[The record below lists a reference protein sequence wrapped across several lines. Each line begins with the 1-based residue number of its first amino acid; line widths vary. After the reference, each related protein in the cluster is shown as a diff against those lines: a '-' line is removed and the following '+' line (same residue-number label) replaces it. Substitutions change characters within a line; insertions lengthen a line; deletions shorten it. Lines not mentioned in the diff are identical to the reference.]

1 MPKEIKTTIAVD
13 GEAAFKRAINDAT
26 TSLRNMGTQLTLA
39 QAEFKKDGDAM
50 KLMETRSKAL
60 KGEIGQQEEI
70 VKALEKAVSDSAK
83 AYGENSDK
91 TEKWQAELNRAKA
104 KLANLQNELTLNEQ
118 GLDRNGKAFDDSSQK
133 AADYQATLQTI
144 GKNVSFQTVTSGIHN
159 ITGVIENAIKK
170 VWSFAK
176 GLKDAMVDSGKWAD
190 DLVTD
195 ATKYGLSTDEMQQ
208 WRYASKFVDTEVET
222 IYNARNKLTSKMK
235 NGWKNG
241 DLDMWK
247 VLGIDL
253 RDAETGKA
261 RDKMDVMWELGETLL
276 HISELQEK
284 GSTNYDAEALS
295 MEAFGKSWRDLLP
308 LFTAGREAWEKYTS
322 EADIVSKENVKALSE
337 SYDAVER
344 LESSWETL
352 KLDFFA
358 TMAPTMTE
366 VTDALSGMLK
376 EFNAWIETKEGKQ
389 AMSDLSAAIK
399 ELFSGVSDIKF
410 KDVIDTVKDAIN
422 KIKDALSW
430 MSEHKDDVFT
440 ALKII
445 AGGFALLKVTELAL
459 NIGKI
464 VSGFQ
469 TLWAGA
475 KNPLPTVPG
484 TGGTGTSTPTASPT
498 TGTDTVIGSGAAGGA
513 GVALGNLVTGAA
525 AKAGAF
531 ITANSGLLGA
541 AGDMFL
547 NQTNAGR
554 AARDGT
560 NVIEGLTQDVN
571 EKVDEIKH
579 NAETFGDDWKD
590 VWENNPVIN
599 WFRNLGKTNK
609 EANDWVLGDDVT
621 AEDAAEFVRSNG
633 DKDWRPSYMRGIEP
647 SIPEIEENI
656 DLDEVYTPEQI
667 ADAIQDWW
675 DARQN
680 ANNGTEPWS
689 EEETAYRWMEEVLG
703 DKFTDFWDTFV
714 EKTEGMDTSDMEDI
728 PAEWYSNLSADLSDA
743 VAQMK
748 VNTEASRASS
758 DKIASADFKRF
769 NGLPVEIQRAAQAGT
784 AAGVSGI
791 KVYMDGS
798 TVGRLVAPY
807 VSAIIANAVG

>member
-144 GKNVSFQTVTSGIHN
+144 GKNVSFQTISEGIKGVTG
-159 ITGVIENAIKK
+159 TIEGAIKK
-170 VWSFAK
+170 VFNFAK
-176 GLKDAMVDSGKWAD
+176 AIRETFADAGEWAD
-190 DLVTD
+190 TLMTD
-195 ATKYGLSTDEMQQ
+195 ATKYGMDVETLQRWQNAADLI
-208 WRYASKFVDTEVET
+208 DTPVET
-222 IYNARNKLTSKMK
+222 IIAARDKLTKK
-235 NGWKNG
+235 LKGEWKNSEG
-241 DLDMWK
+241 TDLWGI
-247 VLGIDL
+247 LGIDKTADKEDIFWNL
-253 RDAETGKA
+253 GAKLMWLTDLEEKNRTG
-261 RDKMDVMWELGETLL
+261 L
-276 HISELQEK
+276 
-284 GSTNYDAEALS
+284 DAEALS
-295 MEAFGKSWRDLLP
+295 MEVFGKSWRDLLP
-308 LFTAGREAWEKYTS
+308 LFTAGREEWEKTVAEQDVVS
-322 EADIVSKENVKALSE
+322 EQRVKALGE
-337 SYDAVER
+337 LDDANQA
-344 LESSWETL
+344 LENSWDVAKYSFL
-352 KLDFFA
+352 ADL
-358 TMAPTMTE
+358 APT
-366 VTDALSGMLK
+366 VTDVTNAVTDMIK
-376 EFNAWIETKEGKQ
+376 AFNEWMDTDEGKK
-389 AMSDLSAAIK
+389 AMDDLSKAIK
-399 ELFSGVSDIKF
+399 ELFSGLKDVKF
-410 KDVIDTVKDAIN
+410 KDAIGTVQKAIEG
-422 KIKDALSW
+422 IKTALSW
-430 MSEHKDDVFT
+430 LGEHKDDVKT
-440 ALKII
+440 ALEVI
-445 AGGFALLKVTELAL
+445 AIGFGALKVADLAI

-475 KNPLPTVPG
+475 KNPLPSLSG
-484 TGGTGTSTPTASPT
+484 INGGGTGTSTPTASPT

-513 GVALGNLVTGAA
+513 GMALGNMVTGAA

-554 AARDGT
+554 AVRDGT

-689 EEETAYRWMEEVLG
+689 EEEAAYRWMEEVLG

-728 PAEWYSNLSADLSDA
+728 PADWYSNLSTDLTDA

-748 VNTEASRASS
+748 VNTEATRASS

-784 AAGVSGI
+784 AAGVNGI

-798 TVGRLVAPY
+798 AVGRLVAPY

>member
-144 GKNVSFQTVTSGIHN
+144 GKNVSFQTISEGIKGVTG
-159 ITGVIENAIKK
+159 TIEGAIKK
-170 VWSFAK
+170 VFNFAK
-176 GLKDAMVDSGKWAD
+176 AIRETFADAGEWAD
-190 DLVTD
+190 TLMTD
-195 ATKYGLSTDEMQQ
+195 ATKYGMDVETLQRWQNAADLI
-208 WRYASKFVDTEVET
+208 DTPVET
-222 IYNARNKLTSKMK
+222 IITARDKLSKKMK
-235 NGWKNG
+235 SGWKNG
-241 DLDMWK
+241 DLDMWQ

-261 RDKMDVMWELGETLL
+261 RDKMDIMWDLGETLL

-295 MEAFGKSWRDLLP
+295 MEVFGKSWRDLLP
-308 LFTAGREAWEKYTS
+308 LFKAGREEWEKTVAEQDVVS
-322 EADIVSKENVKALSE
+322 EQRVKALGE
-337 SYDAVER
+337 LDDANQA
-344 LESSWETL
+344 LENSWDVAKYSFLAEL
-352 KLDFFA
+352 
-358 TMAPTMTE
+358 APTVTE
-366 VTDALSGMLK
+366 VTEAVTEMLHA
-376 EFNAWIETKEGKQ
+376 FNEWMDTDEGKK
-389 AMSDLSAAIK
+389 AMNDLSEAIK
-399 ELFSGVSDIKF
+399 ELFSGLKDVKF
-410 KDVIDTVKDAIN
+410 KDAIDTVQKAIEG
-422 KIKDALSW
+422 IKTALSW
-430 MSEHKDDVFT
+430 LDEHKNDVVT
-440 ALKII
+440 ALEII
-445 AGGFALLKVTELAL
+445 AGGFALLKVADLAID
-459 NIGKI
+459 IGKI

-484 TGGTGTSTPTASPT
+484 TGGTGTSTPTTSPT

-513 GVALGNLVTGAA
+513 GVALGNMVTGAA
-525 AKAGAF
+525 AKASAF

-554 AARDGT
+554 AVRDGT

-728 PAEWYSNLSADLSDA
+728 PADWYSNLSADLSDA

-748 VNTEASRASS
+748 VNTDASRTSS

-798 TVGRLVAPY
+798 AVGRLVAPH

>member
-144 GKNVSFQTVTSGIHN
+144 GKNVSFQTISEGIKGVTG
-159 ITGVIENAIKK
+159 TIEGAIKK
-170 VWSFAK
+170 VFNFAK
-176 GLKDAMVDSGKWAD
+176 AIRETFADAGEWAD
-190 DLVTD
+190 TLMTD
-195 ATKYGLSTDEMQQ
+195 ATKYGMDVETLQRWQNAADLI
-208 WRYASKFVDTEVET
+208 DTPVET
-222 IYNARNKLTSKMK
+222 IITARDKLSKKMK
-235 NGWKNG
+235 SGWKNG
-241 DLDMWK
+241 DLDMWQ

-261 RDKMDVMWELGETLL
+261 RDKMDIMWDLGETLL

-295 MEAFGKSWRDLLP
+295 MEVFGKSWRELLP
-308 LFTAGREAWEKYTS
+308 LFKAGREEWEKTVAEQDVVS
-322 EADIVSKENVKALSE
+322 EQRVKALGE
-337 SYDAVER
+337 LDDANQA
-344 LESSWETL
+344 LENSWDVAKYSFLAEL
-352 KLDFFA
+352 
-358 TMAPTMTE
+358 APTVTE
-366 VTDALSGMLK
+366 VTEAVTEMLHA
-376 EFNAWIETKEGKQ
+376 FNEWMDTDEGKK
-389 AMSDLSAAIK
+389 AMNDLSEAIK
-399 ELFSGVSDIKF
+399 ELFSGLKDVKF
-410 KDVIDTVKDAIN
+410 KDAIDTVQKAIEG
-422 KIKDALSW
+422 IKTALSW
-430 MSEHKDDVFT
+430 LDEHKNDVKT
-440 ALKII
+440 ALEVI
-445 AGGFALLKVTELAL
+445 AGGFALLKVADLAL

-464 VSGFQ
+464 AEGFRTIYSFSGKKPPVIP
-469 TLWAGA
+469 TAGGGD
-475 KNPLPTVPG
+475 G
-484 TGGTGTSTPTASPT
+484 TTPTASPT

-513 GVALGNLVTGAA
+513 GVALGNMVTGAA

-554 AARDGT
+554 AVRDGT
-560 NVIEGLTQDVN
+560 NVIEGLTQDVT

-590 VWENNPVIN
+590 VWENNPVIGF
-599 WFRNLGKTNK
+599 FRGVGKTNQ
-609 EANDWVLGDDVT
+609 EANDWILGDDAT
-621 AEDAAEFVRSNG
+621 AEDAMAFVRQQS
-633 DKDWRPSYMRGIEP
+633 EP
-647 SIPEIEENI
+647 PEIEENI

-680 ANNGTEPWS
+680 ANNGIEPWS

-728 PAEWYSNLSADLSDA
+728 PADWYSNLSADLSDA

-798 TVGRLVAPY
+798 AVGRLVAPY

>member
-195 ATKYGLSTDEMQQ
+195 ATKYGLSTDEMQR

-222 IYNARNKLTSKMK
+222 IFNARNKLTSKMK
-235 NGWKNG
+235 DGWKNG

-261 RDKMDVMWELGETLL
+261 RDKMDIMWDLGETLL

-295 MEAFGKSWRDLLP
+295 MEAFGKSWRELLP

-376 EFNAWIETKEGKQ
+376 EFNAWIETEEGKQ
-389 AMSDLSAAIK
+389 AMSDLAAAIK

-422 KIKDALSW
+422 GIKDALVW
-430 MSEHKDDVFT
+430 LSEHKDDVFT

-464 VSGFQ
+464 VSGFK
-469 TLWAGA
+469 TLWA
-475 KNPLPTVPG
+475 TVPG
-484 TGGTGTSTPTASPT
+484 TDGTGTSTPTASPT

-513 GVALGNLVTGAA
+513 EVALGNMVTGAA

-554 AARDGT
+554 AVRDGT

-590 VWENNPVIN
+590 VWENNPVIGF
-599 WFRNLGKTNK
+599 FRGVGKTNQ
-609 EANDWVLGDDVT
+609 EANDWILGDDAT
-621 AEDAAEFVRSNG
+621 AEDALAFVRQQS
-633 DKDWRPSYMRGIEP
+633 EP
-647 SIPEIEENI
+647 PEIEENV

-728 PAEWYSNLSADLSDA
+728 PADWYSNLSADLSDA

-758 DKIASADFKRF
+758 DKIAGADFKRF

>member
-144 GKNVSFQTVTSGIHN
+144 GKNVSFQTISEGIKGVTG
-159 ITGVIENAIKK
+159 TIEGAIKK
-170 VWSFAK
+170 VFSFAK
-176 GLKDAMVDSGKWAD
+176 AIRETFADAGEWAD
-190 DLVTD
+190 NLMTD
-195 ATKYGLSTDEMQQ
+195 ATKYGMD
-208 WRYASKFVDTEVET
+208 VET
-222 IYNARNKLTSKMK
+222 LQRWQNAADLIDTPVEAIITARDKLSKKMK
-235 NGWKNG
+235 SGWKNG
-241 DLDMWK
+241 DLDMWQ

-261 RDKMDVMWELGETLL
+261 RDKMDIMWDLGETLL

-295 MEAFGKSWRDLLP
+295 MEVFGKSWRDLLP
-308 LFTAGREAWEKYTS
+308 LFKAGREEWEKTVAEQDVVS
-322 EADIVSKENVKALSE
+322 EQRVKALGE
-337 SYDAVER
+337 LDDANQA
-344 LESSWETL
+344 LENSWDVAKYSFLAEL
-352 KLDFFA
+352 
-358 TMAPTMTE
+358 APTVTE
-366 VTDALSGMLK
+366 VTEAVTEMLHA
-376 EFNAWIETKEGKQ
+376 FNEWMDTDEGKK
-389 AMSDLSAAIK
+389 AMNDLSEAIK
-399 ELFSGVSDIKF
+399 ELFSGLKDVKF
-410 KDVIDTVKDAIN
+410 KDAIDTVQKAIEG
-422 KIKDALSW
+422 IKNALSW
-430 MSEHKDDVFT
+430 LDEHKNDVVT
-440 ALKII
+440 ALGII
-445 AGGFALLKVTELAL
+445 AGGFTLLKVADLATD
-459 NIGKI
+459 IGKI
-464 VSGFQ
+464 VSGFK
-469 TLWAGA
+469 TLWNGA
-475 KNPLPTVPG
+475 NKPLPSMPG
-484 TGGTGTSTPTASPT
+484 TGGTGTGTPTASPT
-498 TGTDTVIGSGAAGGA
+498 TGTDTVIGTGAAGGA
-513 GVALGNLVTGAA
+513 GVALGNMVTGAA

-554 AARDGT
+554 AVRDGT
-560 NVIEGLTQDVN
+560 NVIEGLTQDVT

-579 NAETFGDDWKD
+579 NAETFGDDWND
-590 VWENNPVIN
+590 FLENNPVIGF
-599 WFRNLGKTNK
+599 FRGVGKTNQ
-609 EANDWVLGDDVT
+609 EANDWILGDDAT
-621 AEDAAEFVRSNG
+621 AEDAMAFVRQQS
-633 DKDWRPSYMRGIEP
+633 EP
-647 SIPEIEENI
+647 PEIEENI

-728 PAEWYSNLSADLSDA
+728 PADWYSNLSADLSDA

-748 VNTEASRASS
+748 VNTEASRASG

>member
-144 GKNVSFQTVTSGIHN
+144 GKNVSFQTISEGIKGVTG
-159 ITGVIENAIKK
+159 AIKK
-170 VWSFAK
+170 VFNFAK
-176 GLKDAMVDSGKWAD
+176 AIRETFADAGEWAD
-190 DLVTD
+190 TLMTD
-195 ATKYGLSTDEMQQ
+195 ATKYGMDVETLQRWQNAADLI
-208 WRYASKFVDTEVET
+208 DTPVET
-222 IYNARNKLTSKMK
+222 IITARDKLTKK
-235 NGWKNG
+235 LKGEWKNSEG
-241 DLDMWK
+241 TDLWGI
-247 VLGIDL
+247 LGIDKTADKEDIFWNL
-253 RDAETGKA
+253 GAKLMWLTDLEEKNRTG
-261 RDKMDVMWELGETLL
+261 L
-276 HISELQEK
+276 
-284 GSTNYDAEALS
+284 DAEALS
-295 MEAFGKSWRDLLP
+295 MEVFGKSWRDLLP
-308 LFTAGREAWEKYTS
+308 LFTAGREEWEKTVAEQDVVS
-322 EADIVSKENVKALSE
+322 EQRVKALGE
-337 SYDAVER
+337 LDDANQA
-344 LESSWETL
+344 LENSWDVAKYSFL
-352 KLDFFA
+352 ADL
-358 TMAPTMTE
+358 APT
-366 VTDALSGMLK
+366 VTDVTNAVTDMIK
-376 EFNAWIETKEGKQ
+376 AFNEWMDTDEGKQ

-399 ELFSGVSDIKF
+399 ELFSGLKDVKF
-410 KDVIDTVKDAIN
+410 KDAIDTVQKAIEG
-422 KIKDALSW
+422 IKTALSW
-430 MSEHKDDVFT
+430 LDEHKNDVVT
-440 ALKII
+440 ALEII
-445 AGGFALLKVTELAL
+445 AGGFALLKVADLAID
-459 NIGKI
+459 IGKI
-464 VSGFQ
+464 VSGFR

-475 KNPLPTVPG
+475 NKPLPSLSG
-484 TGGTGTSTPTASPT
+484 INGGGNGTSTPTTSPT
-498 TGTDTVIGSGAAGGA
+498 TGTDTVIGTGAAGGA
-513 GVALGNLVTGAA
+513 GVALGNMVTGAA
-525 AKAGAF
+525 AKVGAF

-554 AARDGT
+554 AVRDGT

-656 DLDEVYTPEQI
+656 NLDEVYTPEQI

-728 PAEWYSNLSADLSDA
+728 PADWYSNLSADLSDA

-798 TVGRLVAPY
+798 AVGRLVAPY

>member
-133 AADYQATLQTI
+133 AADYSATLQSI
-144 GKNVSFQTVTSGIHN
+144 GKNVSFETISKGIGG
-159 ITGVIENAIKK
+159 ITGTIESAIEKVIELGKK
-170 VWSFAK
+170 ITETMREAAS
-176 GLKDAMVDSGKWAD
+176 WAD
-190 DLVTD
+190 DLVTK
-195 ATKYGLSTDEMQQ
+195 AIVNGLSVEDQQ
-208 WRYASKFVDTEVET
+208 RMEYASKFADVSIDSIMT
-222 IYNARNKLTSKMK
+222 ARDKVIQKMVK
-235 NGWKNG
+235 GWKSG

-247 VLGIDL
+247 FLGIDPSTT
-253 RDAETGKA
+253 RDPL
-261 RDKMDVMWELGETLL
+261 DVLFEVGETFRSMTK
-276 HISELQEK
+276 ID
-284 GSTNYDAEALS
+284 GNDVRADAYA
-295 MEAFGKSWRDLLP
+295 MEIFGKKYRELLP
-308 LFTAGREAWEKYTS
+308 LFEYGQENFYRKMGEAPIVGDETIDNLTNLNDKFDEFDSRLQALKMTALGELAPAMGT
-322 EADIVSKENVKALSE
+322 IVDSINDMLTNFNTW
-337 SYDAVER
+337 
-344 LESSWETL
+344 LE
-352 KLDFFA
+352 
-358 TMAPTMTE
+358 TE
-366 VTDALSGMLK
+366 
-376 EFNAWIETKEGKQ
+376 EGKE
-389 AMSDLSAAIK
+389 AMQDLATAIE
-399 ELFSGVSDIKF
+399 ELFSGLKDVDF
-410 KDVIDTVKDAIN
+410 KDVVEKVKSAIN
-422 KIKDALSW
+422 GIKDALSW
-430 MSEHKDDVFT
+430 LSEHKDDVKTALEVIAIGFG
-440 ALKII
+440 ALKI
-445 AGGFALLKVTELAL
+445 TDLAL

-475 KNPLPTVPG
+475 NKPLPSLSG
-484 TGGTGTSTPTASPT
+484 INGGGNGTSTPTASPT

-513 GVALGNLVTGAA
+513 GVALGNMVTGAA
-525 AKAGAF
+525 AKVGAF

-554 AARDGT
+554 AVRDGT

-590 VWENNPVIN
+590 VWENNPVIGF
-599 WFRNLGKTNK
+599 FRGVGKTNQ
-609 EANDWVLGDDVT
+609 EANDWILGDDAT
-621 AEDAAEFVRSNG
+621 AEDALAFVRQQ
-633 DKDWRPSYMRGIEP
+633 IEP
-647 SIPEIEENI
+647 PEIEENI

-728 PAEWYSNLSADLSDA
+728 PADWYSNLSADLSDA

-798 TVGRLVAPY
+798 AVGRLVAPY